1 MTVVDLRPSELA
13 EHLADRVVSATERHL
28 AIARDW
34 WPHEYVPWSQGRS
47 FDEEPYDETA
57 SRLTPPIRAAVQ
69 LGLLTEDNLPAYHRE
84 LGRAFGDDEPW
95 RTWTDRW
102 TAEEGRHAIALRDYL
117 IVTRAIDPVE
127 LEQDRMATVSAGF
140 RAPDKDLLRTMAYV
154 SLQELATR
162 ISHRNTGRLSGDA
175 GLDALLARI
184 ATDENLHMVF
194 YRDLVSAALEVDPA
208 AMLEALAVELAT
220 FAMPGAGVPQF
231 RRRAAQ
237 VARAGIYDLRIHR
250 DEVVTPLLRHWDV
263 FGLTGL
269 DARGEQARDGIAAVC
284 AELDRRVD
292 R

>member
-1 MTVVDLRPSELA
+1 MTVADVRPSELT

-28 AIARDW
+28 GIARDW
-34 WPHEYVPWSQGRS
+34 WPHEYVPWSRGRS
-47 FDEEPYDETA
+47 FDEEPYDDGA
-57 SRLTPPIRAAVQ
+57 SPLTPPIRAAVQ

-208 AMLEALAVELAT
+208 AMLEALAIELAT

-269 DARGEQARDGIAAVC
+269 DARAEQARDGIAAVC
-284 AELDRRVD
+284 SELDRRVA